1 MSFPTGLLDGVR
13 VIDLTKATSGPFG
26 TQILADLGAEVLK
39 IEEPPTGT
47 HARDVIDAQNRI
59 DDMDSY
65 FLCVNRSKRSV
76 AIKLGD
82 PEGLKLLYALV
93 AKADVVVNNY
103 RPGVAKKLG
112 VDYDALKKAKPQI
125 ILCELSAFG
134 ATGDYRFRAGF
145 DISVQGASG
154 VTEFCQI
161 KDEDGIPQA
170 VPVPMADLVGGMYVA
185 VAVPA
190 ALHRR
195 ATTGEGCRIDIAM
208 NDSLMTWMAG
218 FGVQMLNFPGTLN
231 MERAPRFWGT
241 YATADKPLTIAAT
254 RRSQF
259 ERFCRILGHPE
270 WLEDP
275 RFAEPKAREE
285 NFETLRSMATE
296 ILRSKTSAQW
306 IQRFEEGGLA
316 YSEVLTPDEAFAHPQ
331 TAAREMVVEV
341 KAHSGKSLKLLG
353 NPIKVDGV
361 EQRYVAPPH
370 PGMHTGGVLA
380 DLLGLETERLDEL
393 QDAGV
398 VYLGE

>member
-82 PEGLKLLYALV
+82 PVGLELLYALV
-93 AKADVVVNNY
+93 AKADVVVNNF

-112 VDYDALKKAKPQI
+112 VDYEALTKVNAKI

-145 DISVQGASG
+145 DISVQGQSG
-154 VTEFCQI
+154 VTQFCQI
-161 KDEDGIPQA
+161 KDEDGLPQA
-170 VPVPMADLVGGMYVA
+170 APIPMADLVGGMYVA

-190 ALHRR
+190 ALHHRE
-195 ATTGEGCRIDIAM
+195 TTGRGCRIDIGM

-218 FGVQMLNFPGTLN
+218 FGVQILNFPGTLK
-231 MERAPRFWGT
+231 MDKAPRFWGT

-259 ERFCRILGHPE
+259 ERFCKVLGHPE
-270 WLEDP
+270 WLSDA
-275 RFAEPKAREE
+275 RFADPKAREA
-285 NFETLRSMATE
+285 NFDTLSAMATE
-296 ILRSKTSAQW
+296 ILRSKTAAEW
-306 IQRFEEGGLA
+306 IDLFDQAGLA
-316 YSEVLTPDEAFAHPQ
+316 YSEVLTPEEAFAHPQ
-331 TAAREMVVEV
+331 TAARQMIVEV
-341 KAHSGKSLKLLG
+341 PAHNGESLKLLG
-353 NPIKVDGV
+353 NPIKVDGI
-361 EQRYVAPPH
+361 QQSYVAPPH
-370 PGMHTGGVLA
+370 PGMHTREVLA
-380 DLLGLETERLDEL
+380 STLELPQHQLDEL
-393 QDAGV
+393 QKAGV
-398 VYLGE
+398 VHLGN